1 MGSLIMN
8 NNISQ
13 YVVEHYLENKTL
25 TSWGSEDCM
34 IKGASSQI
42 KLKHMNGKLPLDFY
56 FDCPHGHITIVTSQ
70 ILK

>member
-1 MGSLIMN
+1 MIMGSLIMN

-25 TSWGSEDCM
+25 TSWGSEDCV

-42 KLKHMNGKLPLDFY
+42 KLKHMNGKLRKQRNY
-56 FDCPHGHITIVTSQ
+56 FNIDRSY
-70 ILK
+70 